1 MSDLFDRFVEFSAQF
16 ILLDWGALIG
26 LIPIGLAVAVVLWLI
41 FTIRKFAN
49 AGPKRR
55 GKGRITPHPPPG
67 IHLPGP
73 SYAPILGGIG
83 TAVFLL
89 GLVFGGA
96 LLVAGVI
103 ILVLSLLYWGSEALS
118 DYDRAVRTERALVVV
133 EHREPPPG
141 VHLPGPSF
149 RPILASLALT
159 ILFFG
164 LVFGGW
170 ILAVGILAT
179 IVTLLGWLRDAR
191 REYTN
196 VVAAD
201 RTGHLEN
208 LGVPN
213 WPRRLVTVFAILV
226 IGALVVDLGIVPP
239 RSDSAVGGG
248 GPGGSAEPGG
258 PDGPG
263 TSAPPP
269 PEGDVVLI
277 AKDSKFDKAELP
289 VPAGEAF
296 TIGFVNEDGG
306 IQHDVALVGD
316 SGLLFDGE
324 NITGTASITY
334 DVPALDAGSYQF
346 LCTIHP
352 TMTGTLTAGG

>member
-1 MSDLFDRFVEFSAQF
+1 MSDLFDRFIEFTAQF

-26 LIPIGLAVAVVLWLI
+26 LIPIGIGVVVVLWLVL
-41 FTIRKFAN
+41 TIRKFAT
-49 AGPKRR
+49 AGPTRR
-55 GKGRITPHPPPG
+55 GKRRITPQPPSG
-67 IHLPGP
+67 VHLPGP
-73 SYAPILGGIG
+73 SYSPIFGAIG
-83 TAVFLL
+83 TGLFLL

-103 ILVLSLLYWGSEALS
+103 ILVLSLLYWGYEALN
-118 DYDRAVRTERALVVV
+118 DYDRAVHTERALVVV
-133 EHREPPPG
+133 DHGEPPPG

-159 ILFFG
+159 VLFFG

-170 ILAVGILAT
+170 ILAVGVLAT

-196 VVAAD
+196 VVVAD

-208 LGVPN
+208 LGTPS
-213 WPRRLVTVFAILV
+213 WPRRLVTIFAILV
-226 IGALVVDLGIVPP
+226 IGALVVDLGVLPP
-239 RSDSAVGGG
+239 RSDSAVGGE
-248 GPGGSAEPGG
+248 GPGASGEPEGPVGS
-258 PDGPG
+258 G
-263 TSAPPP
+263 TSAPP

-277 AKDSKFDKAELP
+277 AKDSKFDKPELP
-289 VPAGEAF
+289 VPAGAAF

-306 IQHDVALVGD
+306 VDHDVAIVGD
-316 SGLLFDGE
+316 SGLLYDGE
-324 NITGTASITY
+324 NITGPASITY